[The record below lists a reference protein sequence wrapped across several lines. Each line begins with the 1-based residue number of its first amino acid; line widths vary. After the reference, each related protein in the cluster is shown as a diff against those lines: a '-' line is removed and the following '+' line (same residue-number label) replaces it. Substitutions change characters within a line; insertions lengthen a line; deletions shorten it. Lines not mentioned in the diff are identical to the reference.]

1 MRKSPKCAIMRV
13 MKKEFF
19 SHLEQILYEADN
31 ECKFAKFQHF
41 YDDFKSGCFEF
52 DFERERLLKDFLP
65 ANLRVKVPMKIRRV
79 RQVCSNEALA
89 KMLHSLAH
97 IEFCAIHLA
106 LDSAYR
112 FRGLEFSF
120 YKDWVEVADDEIKHF
135 KLLERALNE
144 MGYKY
149 TDFEAHDNLQAALN
163 ATAQS
168 LKYRM
173 GVVHRGLEARGLDA
187 NPFVVKKLQ
196 STIHPL
202 KPFLEEILAVILSD
216 EITHVRKGDIW
227 WKFAKDENDDFIA
240 LCTKFDK
247 FSLAGKVL
255 NKEARTQAGFD
266 ENEFARL
273 ENFYSQRKAR

>member
-1 MRKSPKCAIMRV
+1 MRV

-19 SHLEQILYEADN
+19 SHLERILYEADN
-31 ECKFAKFQHF
+31 ERKFGEFRHF
-41 YDDFKSGCFEF
+41 YDDFQCGRFEF
-52 DFERERLLKDFLP
+52 DFQSKARLKDFLP
-65 ANLRVKVPMKIRRV
+65 ANLRVKAPMKIRRV
-79 RQVCSNEALA
+79 RQVSSNEALA

-112 FRGLEFSF
+112 FRGLELSF

-135 KLLERALNE
+135 ELLKRALNE
-144 MGYKY
+144 MGYEY

-163 ATAQS
+163 ATAHS

-196 STIHPL
+196 GTTHPL
-202 KPFLEEILAVILSD
+202 KPFLEEILAVILND
-216 EITHVRKGDIW
+216 EITHVRKGNAW
-227 WKFAKDENDDFIA
+227 WKFAKDDEDDFIA
-240 LCTKFDK
+240 LCAEFDK
-247 FSLAGKVL
+247 FALAGKVL
-255 NKEARTQAGFD
+255 NKEARRKAGFD
-266 ENEFARL
+266 ESEFARI
-273 ENFYSQRKAR
+273 EAFYTHRKAR

>member
-1 MRKSPKCAIMRV
+1 MRYNAR

-19 SHLEQILYEADN
+19 SHLEKILYSADN
-31 ECKFAKFQHF
+31 KRKFAEFRDF
-41 YDDFKSGCFEF
+41 YDDFQCGAFEF
-52 DFERERLLKDFLP
+52 DFEQKTILQDFLP
-65 ANLRVKVPMKIRRV
+65 QNLRIKAPMKVRRV
-79 RQVCSNEALA
+79 RQISSNEALA

-112 FRGLEFSF
+112 FRGLKLSF

-135 KLLERALNE
+135 QLIEQALNE
-144 MGYKY
+144 IGFAY

-163 ATAQS
+163 ATNHS

-196 STIHPL
+196 NSTHPL
-202 KPFLEEILAVILSD
+202 KPFLEEILAVILRD
-216 EITHVRKGDIW
+216 EITHVRKGDAW
-227 WKFAKDENDDFIA
+227 WRFAKDDNDDFIT
-240 LCTKFDK
+240 LCKEFER

-255 NKEARTQAGFD
+255 NKEARRKAGFD
-266 ENEFARL
+266 ESEFAEL
-273 ENFYSQRKAR
+273 EAFYAQRGK